1 MEMCYD
7 GALVMPKN
15 YALMNEDEMT
25 YTEGGY
31 YVKSYWWGHYEYFTH
46 SERQTLV
53 TVLAGVSL
61 ATTCANLGIVAA
73 TLGALATILW
83 NYDEGYGIKVR
94 YTVGIGY
101 TGVYALGKGEYE
113 ANM

>member
-1 MEMCYD
+1 MEMCCN
-7 GALVMPKN
+7 GALVMPQN
-15 YALMNEDEMT
+15 YAIIDESEMT
-25 YTEGGY
+25 YVEGGY
-31 YVKSYWWGHYEYFTH
+31 YVKTYWWGNYQYFSH

-53 TVLAGVSL
+53 TVLAGASL

-73 TLGALATILW
+73 TLGTLATILW
-83 NYDEGYGIKVR
+83 NYDEGYGIKLR

-101 TGVYALGKGEYE
+101 TGVYSLTKGEYE